1 MVNLY
6 AKYKIC
12 NGTFMIFSPLQVIA
26 VIRFECLDRVK
37 TERASYITMLD
48 YFMEKH
54 RYGVFQTGFGGGV
67 KDMYLVPLSYD
78 DPVPLPIQPFSGPGK
93 AKACLKYSITMLLHK
108 IVQHGDI
115 GRSFG
120 LNTIQKIFLLW
131 NNYKHVRTFNNAPV
145 LILHLIRLRLA
156 INYYVY
162 CQLLYWQ
169 S

>member
-1 MVNLY
+1 MIQFVLPQDTFLRTIYFTNPNFAYLNFNESTSKSTSQCFMVNLY

-93 AKACLKYSITMLLHK
+93 AKACLFVFCTCTCRGNKGFVAT
-108 IVQHGDI
+108 
-115 GRSFG
+115 
-120 LNTIQKIFLLW
+120 
-131 NNYKHVRTFNNAPV
+131 
-145 LILHLIRLRLA
+145 
-156 INYYVY
+156 
-162 CQLLYWQ
+162 
-169 S
+169 

>member
-1 MVNLY
+1 
-6 AKYKIC
+6 
-12 NGTFMIFSPLQVIA
+12 MIFSPLQVIA

-93 AKACLKYSITMLLHK
+93 AKACLFVCMY
-108 IVQHGDI
+108 V
-115 GRSFG
+115 
-120 LNTIQKIFLLW
+120 FL
-131 NNYKHVRTFNNAPV
+131 YHD
-145 LILHLIRLRLA
+145 
-156 INYYVY
+156 
-162 CQLLYWQ
+162 CQYN